1 MTHESTAYER
11 LCVELRSI
19 AAALGT
25 PRFQIGHRALA
36 HAIGCSAARI
46 PAFMGRLEYQGLI
59 TRKPLKNCY
68 QIDVSPLI
76 DHPPT
81 PDRSPLIDHPQT
93 PDRSPLID
101 HSPPL
106 IDQGSGQAA
115 QQTITPDR
123 SPLIDHPQ
131 TSRAIAHQGAAH
143 QGTATARS
151 HARVLEPTTTESLN
165 QNLVAVVTGG
175 DARGGSAPPAAQL
188 MAELGANPKIIRLA
202 YEARPDW
209 TPQQVRQ
216 RWEYDQRRIAASDG
230 ALHEGVFFT
239 ALRSGEMAPARADP
253 AAPLNPAAYAG
264 DSLYRLGSDVRG
276 LDPPPDAADLRSSDL
291 APPAADEPPP
301 ESVGDHARRL
311 LPTDASTADWVFVQ
325 TRLARGDS
333 DDGALAALAERRR
346 R

>member
-1 MTHESTAYER
+1 
-11 LCVELRSI
+11 
-19 AAALGT
+19 
-25 PRFQIGHRALA
+25 
-36 HAIGCSAARI
+36 
-46 PAFMGRLEYQGLI
+46 
-59 TRKPLKNCY
+59 
-68 QIDVSPLI
+68 
-76 DHPPT
+76 
-81 PDRSPLIDHPQT
+81 
-93 PDRSPLID
+93 
-101 HSPPL
+101 
-106 IDQGSGQAA
+106 
-115 QQTITPDR
+115 
-123 SPLIDHPQ
+123 
-131 TSRAIAHQGAAH
+131 
-143 QGTATARS
+143 
-151 HARVLEPTTTESLN
+151 
-165 QNLVAVVTGG
+165 
-175 DARGGSAPPAAQL
+175 